1 LKTVS
6 IVTSAFNEE
15 ECLPEL
21 FRRIDN
27 VFQAEPNYDYKIVIA
42 DNSSTDNTWEI
53 ISQEAGKNPKIS
65 ANLMS
70 RTFSFDAALRSG
82 LDQCNTDLVIIM
94 ASDLQDPPEVI
105 HKLLR
110 SFELGYEQVLVKV
123 ISRKSVPFLRRS
135 LSTLFYKLASAMTG
149 GLIPEYV
156 SDFRLLSK
164 NAYKTISGI
173 KENHSF
179 VRGLGA
185 WIGFRTTSIE
195 IERPK
200 RFAGDSKFMK
210 FSLMSAVLTFFRSLI
225 AFSATPLTLISVAG
239 FVMSL
244 FSIIALVIYSIIW
257 IFIGVPFA
265 GFGTIIGV
273 VVLCFS
279 ITMLCFGI
287 ISQYLALI
295 YEEVKNRPVY
305 IISKSINPIDIN
317 TIT

>member
-1 LKTVS
+1 MKTVS
-6 IVTSAFNEE
+6 IVTSALNEAD
-15 ECLPEL
+15 CLPEL
-21 FRRIDN
+21 FKRIES
-27 VFQAEPNYDYKIVIA
+27 VFSVEPEYDYKIVIT

-53 ISQEAGKNPKIS
+53 IGQEASKNSRIS

-82 LDQCNTDLVIIM
+82 IDQCNTDIVIIM

-105 HKLLR
+105 HQLLR
-110 SFELGYEQVLVKV
+110 KYELGYEQVLVKV
-123 ISRKSVPFLRRS
+123 ISRKTVPLLRRF
-135 LSTLFYKLASAMTG
+135 LSTVFYKLATSMTN
-149 GLIPEYV
+149 GLIPEHV
-156 SDFRLLSK
+156 SDFRLLGK
-164 NAYKTISGI
+164 GAYKSISEI
-173 KENHSF
+173 KERHSF

-185 WIGFRTTSIE
+185 WVGFRTTSIE
-195 IERPK
+195 IERPE

-210 FSLMSAVLTFFRSLI
+210 LSLMSTVLMFFRSLF
-225 AFSATPLTLISVAG
+225 AFSATPLSWISTAG
-239 FVMSL
+239 F
-244 FSIIALVIYSIIW
+244 FISILSFFAIMVYSIIW
-257 IFIGVPFA
+257 ITVGVPFA

-305 IISKSINPIDIN
+305 IISKSINSQ
-317 TIT
+317 TR